1 MPLWEDFINS
11 VKGAAK
17 GISQLPGAI
26 LGNVAMGGA
35 QLGAAQTFKGD
46 PRAAAAAG
54 IAAETGTQKA
64 LQKAG
69 LVTVD
74 DTTGK
79 VVDPV
84 LYASQKAEEYVFS
97 PIIAR
102 PISTAFLLTDPSSRL
117 YKAGEYGKG
126 FQPSDVIDAYER
138 SGDEYKIVN
147 GERVLVR
154 KGVSLG
160 VSLLKSNLTP
170 LGTFQSL
177 ILKNGGIDV
186 EDVDLWDAEQVEKNF
201 EENTLGRWIT
211 GTNDFLIKNVAI
223 NVAGAGLAAGV
234 RAGAL
239 KAGLNT
245 RFRVGDVNAMP
256 EAEDLINQ
264 HINFRKSGGTEGNL
278 TVFGQDVEDLA
289 TSENI
294 IDITRIIRKHSN
306 NPRLPAIL
314 KDTKDPEF
322 VRDLILADKAYAP
335 AVERLAAAGM
345 RDDLWVLGD
354 GNLVIQGN
362 YAATGKVPSITPEQ
376 SARVLGAFDDAIK
389 KNPKHQEIYD
399 AFLKEVEDPVT
410 GVRTVE
416 PTFFGKNYKPAEPV
430 IGREAF
436 AAARS
441 RAGKIKTSTVERDFS
456 NVGGFTQT
464 VLQSKYLNGPSTV
477 LIRTLGTMMPKGFIT
492 NSGVRPLNGVDE
504 LIATFDDVP
513 LFTRGDKVLV
523 THDGT
528 TKTVSQYRTEIIDKF
543 VSAKTDGERAIV
555 VKNLAPELVRTIS
568 FTRGFNDTNL
578 IDTFVDNLMQDVYSV
593 HGNLSARGTAL
604 DPTGVRIVVNPK
616 TQRQLA
622 NSLPTLPFGE
632 FDRMIARAARKKENI
647 VTGTIQQAGGTGKD
661 AIRAIFE
668 AGNKAFSLSALYRFS
683 YIPKN
688 SIFEPLLSATMAEGS
703 KFASAMFGRASKQII
718 ENNIN
723 VVMRGIEKVKTI
735 APSAKNEIQ
744 REVKALSD
752 QYNIAVNNRDIVY
765 AKYEQLFNDVPGVSP
780 ATKREWADVVKEDLR
795 AAEKMVDFLET
806 KLNKYTVEY
815 GKPIDVPSLY
825 NLKRRVETLKSVG
838 KEIEAKTSTTTF
850 DEVLKKN
857 PNISDSMK
865 ETIGLVKT
873 NFLQKFIEF
882 DRTKVDAFPNSK
894 ETINSIAKDLK
905 EGKGFKN
912 PIVVEYWVDTKGQL
926 SLNISEGNHRLQ
938 AALAANIEEIP
949 VKIVR
954 GYESADLIKRKNVGV
969 ESPIKP
975 NEYNYL
981 PGNLNPKDILPSTA
995 FAKAKISE
1003 EANIAARYASEIRSA
1018 ELLIAKASQTIN
1030 TMAPEINTLD
1040 AAIASAYKNINDS
1053 LQELAPAIKKRGEI
1067 FSVSEG
1073 RYIKKPLLPEM
1084 QKIVAANGQVIE
1096 VPSMRNQ
1103 NYLGDGYFSEIANN
1117 NTRTIEVLGNK
1128 ATVAKFNTIFR
1139 NGPQSITNVADPLYF
1154 DELAY
1159 VVNNFMRGDMLVDQ
1173 VLAGIPRERILAWAS
1188 TGQGRSYANSMGRP
1202 VDQLTDMVDEAFSYV
1217 NRYLPTREAQSLA
1230 SVGPVKK
1237 TDLEQILADKLDQ
1250 MVGIQPLDVPYG
1262 RPTTGIKTFNA
1273 ATDAL
1278 MAKAWRG
1285 MVFPENAIREVWGTI
1300 DFAKRMQEKFDM
1312 LVAQGQQPT
1321 LSTALAMRQSVAAE
1335 MVENVSRVFYTIPR
1349 QQRALYF
1356 ARVLT
1361 TFPNAAASG
1370 IYRYGGF
1377 AAKQPGRMGGFL
1389 NSYYGLYNSFGVD
1402 KFGNPV
1408 ENPMEAEYLLIP
1420 GTKEMGL
1427 NDGKGVIISSRATN
1441 YIANLPGPSYLVPIF
1456 LGRAL
1461 GWKPD
1466 TNDEIKKTVNKTVGK
1481 IPGYSFE
1488 EMFPYGIETDL
1499 KTQLGRTFTP
1509 AWARNLFTALNK
1521 STTDEMWVMSLLS
1534 EANRQQVL
1542 YEMKIGPKPT
1552 EESIRKG
1559 TESIYLRK
1567 FRTQMFSLLGTPQ
1580 YVESRP
1586 DALFSDYYYMLL
1598 NKYKAQTDSKTGK
1611 PLTEMQASTLAED
1624 EFQKQMRL
1632 AGGGDFPMDRL
1643 FTNARDKATYI
1654 QPSQKAYSRIYQDF
1668 SGLAKQLERLDPSL
1682 VGLMTADLPR
1692 DYDIQISKFLNDPN
1706 ATLPGGTVLNSQ
1718 LKTPQMV
1725 EDELTK
1731 SRLWKAYTGFKDDLN
1746 AAAKKAGYASYLSV
1760 PELKEQLRG
1769 YAETLGEV
1777 SPQWFIEYGGGGAAK
1792 DTAFSQSAGLKTILK
1807 DEEFMK
1813 KFGNT
1818 QFWTHAK
1825 AFIEYRESFGKVR
1838 SDAPSGYKTKV
1849 EEAWQNYLEESLTLW
1864 DPTLQKMITRY
1875 YSNDKLNIKEP
1886 KK

>member
-17 GISQLPGAI
+17 GLSQLPGSI
-26 LGNVAMGGA
+26 LGNVATSGA

-69 LVTVD
+69 LSTID
-74 DTTGK
+74 ATAAK

-84 LYASQKAEEYVFS
+84 LFAAQKAEEYVFS

-102 PISTAFLLTDPSSRL
+102 PISTAFLLTDPTSRL

-126 FQPSDVIDAYER
+126 FQFSDVIDAYER

-170 LGTFQSL
+170 LGDFQSL
-177 ILKNGGIDV
+177 ILKGGGIDV
-186 EDVDLWDAEQVEKNF
+186 EDVDLWDDQQIEKNF

-223 NVAGAGLAAGV
+223 NVAGVGLAAGV

-239 KAGLNT
+239 KAGLST
-245 RFRVGDVNAMP
+245 RFRVGDVDAMP
-256 EAEDLINQ
+256 QAEDLINQ

-294 IDITRIIRKHSN
+294 LDITRIIRKHSN
-306 NPRLPAIL
+306 NPRLPGIL

-362 YAATGKVPSITPEQ
+362 YAATGRIPSMAPEQ

-399 AFLKEVEDPVT
+399 AFLKEIEDPAT
-410 GVRTVE
+410 GARTIE

-430 IGREAF
+430 VGREAF

-456 NVGGFTQT
+456 NVGGYTQT

-477 LIRTLGTMMPKGFIT
+477 LIRTFGTMMPKGFIT

-504 LIATFDDVP
+504 LIATFDDIP
-513 LFTRGDKVLV
+513 LFTRGDKVIL

-528 TKTVSQYRTEIIDKF
+528 SKTVSQYRTEIIDKF

-593 HGNLSARGTAL
+593 HGNLSSRGTAL

-616 TQRQLA
+616 TQQQLA
-622 NSLPTLPFGE
+622 NSMPTLPFGE

-647 VTGTIQQAGGTGKD
+647 VTGTIQQAGGTGRD

-688 SIFEPLLSATMAEGS
+688 SIFEPLLSGTMAEGS
-703 KFASAMFGRASKQII
+703 KFASAMFGQASKQII
-718 ENNIN
+718 KNNAN
-723 VVMRGIEKVKTI
+723 VVMRGIEKAKTI
-735 APSAKNEIQ
+735 APSAKKEIQ

-752 QYNIAVNNRDIVY
+752 EYNIAVNNRDIVY

-795 AAEKMVDFLET
+795 SAEKMVDYLET
-806 KLNKYTVEY
+806 NLNRYTVEY

-825 NLKRRVETLKSVG
+825 NLRRRVQTLKDLPA
-838 KEIEAKTSTTTF
+838 EARAG
-850 DEVLKKN
+850 E
-857 PNISDSMK
+857 
-865 ETIGLVKT
+865 
-873 NFLQKFIEF
+873 
-882 DRTKVDAFPNSK
+882 
-894 ETINSIAKDLK
+894 
-905 EGKGFKN
+905 
-912 PIVVEYWVDTKGQL
+912 
-926 SLNISEGNHRLQ
+926 
-938 AALAANIEEIP
+938 
-949 VKIVR
+949 
-954 GYESADLIKRKNVGV
+954 
-969 ESPIKP
+969 
-975 NEYNYL
+975 
-981 PGNLNPKDILPSTA
+981 
-995 FAKAKISE
+995 
-1003 EANIAARYASEIRSA
+1003 RYASEIRNA

-1040 AAIASAYKNINDS
+1040 TAIASAYKRINDS

-1067 FSVSEG
+1067 FSVAEG

-1096 VPSMRNQ
+1096 MPSMRNQ

-1117 NTRTIEVLGNK
+1117 STRTIEVLGNK

-1139 NGPQSITNVADPLYF
+1139 NGPQSITNVADPMYF

-1159 VVNNFMRGDMLVDQ
+1159 VVNTFMRGDMLVDQ
-1173 VLAGIPRERILAWAS
+1173 ILAGIPRERVLAWAS

-1202 VDQLTDMVDEAFSYV
+1202 IDQLTDMVDEAFSYV
-1217 NRYLPTREAQSLA
+1217 NRYLPTREAQALA
-1230 SVGPVKK
+1230 AVGPVKK

-1273 ATDAL
+1273 ATDAV

-1285 MVFPENAIREVWGTI
+1285 MVFPENAIREVWGTV
-1300 DFAKRMQEKFDM
+1300 DFAKRMTEKVN
-1312 LVAQGQQPT
+1312 LLIAQGQQPT
-1321 LSTALAMRQSVAAE
+1321 LSTVLSMRQSVAAE
-1335 MVENVSRVFYTIPR
+1335 MVENVSKVFYTIPR
-1349 QQRALYF
+1349 QQRALYL

-1377 AAKQPGRMGGFL
+1377 AVKQPGRMGGFL

-1427 NDGKGVIISSRATN
+1427 NDGKGVVISARATN

-1488 EMFPYGIETDL
+1488 EMFPYGIEPDL

-1509 AWARNLFTALNK
+1509 AWARNLSTALNK

-1746 AAAKKAGYASYLSV
+1746 AAAKKAGYSSYLSV
-1760 PELKEQLRG
+1760 PELKDQLRG

-1777 SPQWFIEYGGGGAAK
+1777 SPQWFIEYGGGGATQDA
-1792 DTAFSQSAGLKTILK
+1792 AFTQSVGLKTILK
-1807 DEEFMK
+1807 DANYMK

-1849 EEAWQNYLEESLTLW
+1849 DEAWQNYLEESLTLW
-1864 DPTLQKMITRY
+1864 DPTLQRMITRY

-1886 KK
+1886 SDG

>member
-17 GISQLPGAI
+17 GIASLPGAI
-26 LGNVAMGGA
+26 LGNVATSGA

-46 PRAAAAAG
+46 PQAAAAAG
-54 IAAETGTQKA
+54 IAAEMGTQKS

-69 LVTVD
+69 LSTVD
-74 DTTGK
+74 TTVAK
-79 VVDPV
+79 AVDPV
-84 LYASQKAEEYVFS
+84 LYAAQKAEEYVFS

-102 PISTAFLLTDPSSRL
+102 PISTAFLLTDPTSRL

-126 FQPSDVIDAYER
+126 FQFSDVIDAYER

-170 LGTFQSL
+170 LGDFESL

-186 EDVDLWDAEQVEKNF
+186 QDVDLWDDQQIKKNF

-223 NVAGAGLAAGV
+223 NVAGVGTAAAV
-234 RAGAL
+234 RAGAM
-239 KAGLNT
+239 KAGLST

-256 EAEDLINQ
+256 QAEDLINQ
-264 HINFRKSGGTEGNL
+264 HINFRKSGGAEGNL

-289 TSENI
+289 TSDNI
-294 IDITRIIRKHSN
+294 LDITRIIRKHSN

-335 AVERLAAAGM
+335 AVERLANAGM

-362 YAATGKVPSITPEQ
+362 YAATGRLPSMGPEQ
-376 SARVLGAFDDAIK
+376 SARVLGAFDDAIR

-399 AFLKEVEDPVT
+399 AFLKEVEDPTT
-410 GVRTVE
+410 GARTIE

-436 AAARS
+436 AATRS
-441 RAGKIKTSTVERDFS
+441 RAGKIKTATTERDFS

-477 LIRTLGTMMPKGFIT
+477 LIRTFGTMMPKGFIT

-504 LIATFDDVP
+504 LIATFDDIP
-513 LFTRGDKVLV
+513 LFTRGDKMIV

-528 TKTVSQYRTEIIDKF
+528 SKTVSQYRTEIIDKF
-543 VSAKTDGERAIV
+543 VSAKTDGERALV

-593 HGNLSARGTAL
+593 HGNLASRGTAL

-622 NSLPTLPFGE
+622 NAMPTLPFGE
-632 FDRMIARAARKKENI
+632 FDRMIARAARKQKNV
-647 VTGTIQQAGGTGKD
+647 VTGTIQQAGGTGRD

-688 SIFEPLLSATMAEGS
+688 SIFEPLLSGVMAEGS
-703 KFASAMFGRASKQII
+703 KFASAMFGQASKQII
-718 ENNIN
+718 KNNAN
-723 VVMRGIEKVKTI
+723 VVMRGIEKAKTI
-735 APSAKNEIQ
+735 APSAKKEIQ
-744 REVKALSD
+744 REVKALSE

-765 AKYEQLFNDVPGVSP
+765 AKYEQLFADTPGVSP

-795 AAEKMVDFLET
+795 AAEKMVDYLET
-806 KLNKYTVEY
+806 SLNRYTVEY

-838 KEIEAKTSTTTF
+838 KEIEAKTAATTF
-850 DEVLKKN
+850 DEVLEKN
-857 PNISDSMK
+857 PNIS
-865 ETIGLVKT
+865 ETGKDYVGLVKT
-873 NFLQKFIEF
+873 DFVKKFMEF
-882 DRTKVDAFPNSK
+882 DRTGPEGYPNSP
-894 ETINSIAKDLK
+894 EIIAKITEDLK
-905 EGKGFKN
+905 SGKGFTD
-912 PIVVEYWVDTKGQL
+912 PLIFAYFVDDSGKLLLKLT
-926 SLNISEGNHRLQ
+926 EGNHRLQ
-938 AALAANIEEIP
+938 AALNANIDSIP
-949 VKIVR
+949 VKVVR
-954 GYESADLIKRKNVGV
+954 GFKDESNLKPVGV
-969 ESPIKP
+969 TSKIKP
-975 NEYNYL
+975 DRMGYI

-1003 EANIAARYASEIRSA
+1003 EANAAARYASEIRTA

-1040 AAIASAYKNINDS
+1040 TAIAAAYKKINDS

-1096 VPSMRNQ
+1096 MPSMRNQ

-1117 NTRTIEVLGNK
+1117 STRTIEILGNK

-1173 VLAGIPRERILAWAS
+1173 ILAGVPRERVLAWAS

-1273 ATDAL
+1273 ATDAI

-1285 MVFPENAIREVWGTI
+1285 MVFPENAIREVWGTV
-1300 DFAKRMQEKFDM
+1300 DFAKRMTEKVNL

-1321 LSTALAMRQSVAAE
+1321 LSTVLAMRQPVAAE

-1349 QQRALYF
+1349 QQRALYL
-1356 ARVLT
+1356 ARALT

-1377 AAKQPGRMGGFL
+1377 AARQPGRMGGFL

-1402 KFGNPV
+1402 KYGNPV
-1408 ENPMEAEYLLIP
+1408 ENPMDAEYLLIP

-1427 NDGKGVIISSRATN
+1427 NDGKGVIISARATN

-1456 LGRAL
+1456 VGRAL
-1461 GWKPD
+1461 SWKPD
-1466 TNDEIKKTVNKTVGK
+1466 TNDEIKKTVNKTIGK

-1488 EMFPYGIETDL
+1488 EMFPYGIEPDL

-1509 AWARNLFTALNK
+1509 AWARNLATALNK

-1598 NKYKAQTDSKTGK
+1598 NKYKAQTDPKTGK
-1611 PLTEMQASTLAED
+1611 PLTEIQASTLAED

-1643 FTNARDKATYI
+1643 FTDARDKATYV
-1654 QPSQKAYSRIYQDF
+1654 QPTQKAYSRIWKDF
-1668 SGLAKQLERLDPSL
+1668 AGLAKELERVDPSL

-1692 DYDIQISKFLNDPN
+1692 DYDVQISKFLNDPN

-1718 LKTPQMV
+1718 LKTPEMV
-1725 EDELTK
+1725 ETELAK
-1731 SRLWKAYTGFKDDLN
+1731 SRLWTAYTDFKDQLN
-1746 AAAKKAGYASYLSV
+1746 DAAKKAGYASYLSV
-1760 PELKEQLRG
+1760 PELKDQLRE
-1769 YAETLGEV
+1769 YASTLGNV
-1777 SPQWFIEYGGGGAAK
+1777 SDAWFAEYAGGGAAK
-1792 DTAFSQSAGLKTILK
+1792 DNAWLQSYGIKKLTA
-1807 DEEFMK
+1807 DEAFMNK
-1813 KFGNT
+1813 YGKT
-1818 QFWTHAK
+1818 QFWQHAK
-1825 AFIEYRESFGKVR
+1825 AFIEYRDSFAKVR
-1838 SDAPSGYKTKV
+1838 ADAPSGYKTKV

-1875 YSNDKLNIKEP
+1875 YSNDKLNTKEP
-1886 KK
+1886 KR

>member
-17 GISQLPGAI
+17 GLSQLPGAI

-102 PISTAFLLTDPSSRL
+102 PISTAFLLTDPTSRL

-126 FQPSDVIDAYER
+126 FQFSDVIDAYER

-170 LGTFQSL
+170 LGDFQSL

-223 NVAGAGLAAGV
+223 NVAGAAAAAGI

-239 KAGLNT
+239 AAGLST
-245 RFRVGDVNAMP
+245 RFRVGDVDAMP
-256 EAEDLINQ
+256 KAEDLINQ
-264 HINFRKSGGTEGNL
+264 HITFRKSGGTEGNL
-278 TVFGQDVEDLA
+278 TVFGQDIEDLA

-306 NPRLPAIL
+306 NPRLPGIL

-362 YAATGKVPSITPEQ
+362 YAATGRIPSMGPEQ

-399 AFLKEVEDPVT
+399 AFLKEIEDPAT
-410 GVRTVE
+410 GARTIE

-456 NVGGFTQT
+456 NVGGYTQT

-513 LFTRGDKVLV
+513 LFTRGHKVLV

-543 VSAKTDGERAIV
+543 VSAKTDGERALV

-593 HGNLSARGTAL
+593 HGNLASRGTAL

-632 FDRMIARAARKKENI
+632 FDRMIARAARKQKNV
-647 VTGTIQQAGGTGKD
+647 VTGTMQQAGGTGRD

-688 SIFEPLLSATMAEGS
+688 SIFEPLLSGTMAEGS
-703 KFASAMFGRASKQII
+703 KFASAMFGKASKQII

-735 APSAKNEIQ
+735 APSAKKEIQ

-752 QYNIAVNNRDIVY
+752 EYNIAVNNRDIVY

-795 AAEKMVDFLET
+795 AAEKMVDYLET
-806 KLNKYTVEY
+806 SLNRYTVEY

-825 NLKRRVETLKSVG
+825 NLRRRVQTLKDLPA
-838 KEIEAKTSTTTF
+838 EARAG
-850 DEVLKKN
+850 E
-857 PNISDSMK
+857 
-865 ETIGLVKT
+865 
-873 NFLQKFIEF
+873 
-882 DRTKVDAFPNSK
+882 
-894 ETINSIAKDLK
+894 
-905 EGKGFKN
+905 
-912 PIVVEYWVDTKGQL
+912 
-926 SLNISEGNHRLQ
+926 
-938 AALAANIEEIP
+938 
-949 VKIVR
+949 
-954 GYESADLIKRKNVGV
+954 
-969 ESPIKP
+969 
-975 NEYNYL
+975 
-981 PGNLNPKDILPSTA
+981 
-995 FAKAKISE
+995 
-1003 EANIAARYASEIRSA
+1003 RYASEIRNA

-1040 AAIASAYKNINDS
+1040 TAIASAYKKINDS

-1117 NTRTIEVLGNK
+1117 STRTIEVLGNK

-1217 NRYLPTREAQSLA
+1217 NRYLPTREAQALA
-1230 SVGPVKK
+1230 AVGPVKK

-1285 MVFPENAIREVWGTI
+1285 MVFPENAIREVWGTV

-1349 QQRALYF
+1349 QQRALYL
-1356 ARVLT
+1356 ARALT

-1427 NDGKGVIISSRATN
+1427 NDGKGVVISARATN
-1441 YIANLPGPSYLVPIF
+1441 YIANLPGPL
-1456 LGRAL
+1456 
-1461 GWKPD
+1461 
-1466 TNDEIKKTVNKTVGK
+1466 
-1481 IPGYSFE
+1481 
-1488 EMFPYGIETDL
+1488 
-1499 KTQLGRTFTP
+1499 
-1509 AWARNLFTALNK
+1509 
-1521 STTDEMWVMSLLS
+1521 
-1534 EANRQQVL
+1534 
-1542 YEMKIGPKPT
+1542 
-1552 EESIRKG
+1552 
-1559 TESIYLRK
+1559 
-1567 FRTQMFSLLGTPQ
+1567 
-1580 YVESRP
+1580 
-1586 DALFSDYYYMLL
+1586 
-1598 NKYKAQTDSKTGK
+1598 
-1611 PLTEMQASTLAED
+1611 
-1624 EFQKQMRL
+1624 
-1632 AGGGDFPMDRL
+1632 
-1643 FTNARDKATYI
+1643 
-1654 QPSQKAYSRIYQDF
+1654 
-1668 SGLAKQLERLDPSL
+1668 
-1682 VGLMTADLPR
+1682 
-1692 DYDIQISKFLNDPN
+1692 
-1706 ATLPGGTVLNSQ
+1706 
-1718 LKTPQMV
+1718 
-1725 EDELTK
+1725 
-1731 SRLWKAYTGFKDDLN
+1731 
-1746 AAAKKAGYASYLSV
+1746 
-1760 PELKEQLRG
+1760 
-1769 YAETLGEV
+1769 
-1777 SPQWFIEYGGGGAAK
+1777 
-1792 DTAFSQSAGLKTILK
+1792 
-1807 DEEFMK
+1807 
-1813 KFGNT
+1813 
-1818 QFWTHAK
+1818 
-1825 AFIEYRESFGKVR
+1825 
-1838 SDAPSGYKTKV
+1838 
-1849 EEAWQNYLEESLTLW
+1849 ESLHH
-1864 DPTLQKMITRY
+1864 LQGASASGIHP
-1875 YSNDKLNIKEP
+1875 LLA
-1886 KK
+1886 

>member
-441 RAGKIKTSTVERDFS
+441 RAGKIKTATTERDFS

-504 LIATFDDVP
+504 LIATFDDIP

-543 VSAKTDGERAIV
+543 VSAKTDGERALV

-622 NSLPTLPFGE
+622 NSMPTLPFGE

-795 AAEKMVDFLET
+795 AAEKMVDYLET
-806 KLNKYTVEY
+806 RLNRYTVEY

-825 NLKRRVETLKSVG
+825 NLRRRVQTLKDLPV
-838 KEIEAKTSTTTF
+838 EARAG
-850 DEVLKKN
+850 E
-857 PNISDSMK
+857 
-865 ETIGLVKT
+865 
-873 NFLQKFIEF
+873 
-882 DRTKVDAFPNSK
+882 
-894 ETINSIAKDLK
+894 
-905 EGKGFKN
+905 
-912 PIVVEYWVDTKGQL
+912 
-926 SLNISEGNHRLQ
+926 
-938 AALAANIEEIP
+938 
-949 VKIVR
+949 
-954 GYESADLIKRKNVGV
+954 
-969 ESPIKP
+969 
-975 NEYNYL
+975 
-981 PGNLNPKDILPSTA
+981 
-995 FAKAKISE
+995 
-1003 EANIAARYASEIRSA
+1003 RYASEIRNA

-1040 AAIASAYKNINDS
+1040 AAITSAYKKINDS

-1285 MVFPENAIREVWGTI
+1285 MVFPENAIREVWGTV

-1349 QQRALYF
+1349 QQRALYL
-1356 ARVLT
+1356 ARALT

-1488 EMFPYGIETDL
+1488 EMFPYGIEPDL

-1598 NKYKAQTDSKTGK
+1598 NKYKAQTDPKTGK

-1777 SPQWFIEYGGGGAAK
+1777 SPQWFIEYGGGGATQDA
-1792 DTAFSQSAGLKTILK
+1792 AFTQSVGLKTILK
-1807 DEEFMK
+1807 DANYMK